1 MGRNSFLL
9 DSNVLIGLLD
19 KNDRL
24 HQRVKSVLV
33 SLKEKKPVL
42 IIHPLVY
49 IETLTILK
57 YKQRQE
63 GNISFVE
70 CKRKLDNIRVWSH
83 ISWSGISQKCKGLK
97 FFQADNNLGLID
109 AILIQECLDNNYGL
123 ITFDG
128 GMEKVW
134 KRLKGRRPD

>member
-1 MGRNSFLL
+1 MGRNSLLL

-24 HQRVKSVLV
+24 HQRAKSALI
-33 SLKEKKPVL
+33 SFKEKNPIL

-63 GNISFVE
+63 GGVNFVA
-70 CKRKLDNIRVWSH
+70 CKKNLDNIRIWSQV
-83 ISWSGISQKCKGLK
+83 SWGGLNQKGKSIKL
-97 FFQADNNLGLID
+97 FQADNNLGLVD
-109 AILIQECLDNNYGL
+109 AILIEECLDNNYEL
-123 ITFDG
+123 ITFDQEL
-128 GMEKVW
+128 EKVW
-134 KRLKGRRPD
+134 AACRS